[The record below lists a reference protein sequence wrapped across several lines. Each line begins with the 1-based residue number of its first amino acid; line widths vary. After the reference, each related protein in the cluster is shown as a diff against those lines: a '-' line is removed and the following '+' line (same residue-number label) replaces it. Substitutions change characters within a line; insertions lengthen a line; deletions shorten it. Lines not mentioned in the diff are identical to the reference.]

1 MKKSYVKPEAKKI
14 SFAYEQVVV
23 ASGGY
28 CDQGWTQ
35 KTNLDP
41 YGTCDKCYGGLI
53 WIGSTKPN

>member
-23 ASGGY
+23 ASGGF

-35 KTNLDP
+35 STSLIP
-41 YGTCDKCYGGLI
+41 DKGCGRCYDKFI
-53 WIGSTKPN
+53 WIGSTNPA